1 MFGIGAAVV
10 ASTGCAGMGPCSGF
24 GDSRCNKIERK
35 LAQTSEKI
43 DRLNAELSARHD
55 DIDRYHE
62 NLELTRVELARLSE
76 WDGSNNAALPPG
88 AAPGECFTRV
98 YIPPAYATTTE
109 QVLKSDAYEEVKV
122 IPAQYEWVEERIQ
135 VKEASTR
142 LEPVP
147 AEYKDV
153 QETILVRAAHDE
165 WREGRGLIEKVDN
178 STGEIMCLVHVPDE
192 FTTITKRVLV
202 KPAGVREINVPAE
215 YEMVKVKRLASAART
230 ERFTTPAEYQV
241 VSKTTKT
248 QDGHIEWRRVL
259 CETNVASSTISD
271 IEVALRDAGHNP
283 GSVDGEVDE
292 QLMAAVEAFQ
302 QSIGLPVG
310 GLTYETMDRLGV
322 RVN

>member
-1 MFGIGAAVV
+1 MNRTLTLTSMFGIGAAVV
-10 ASTGCAGMGPCSGF
+10 ASSGCVGTGPCSGF

-35 LAQTSEKI
+35 LAQTNEK
-43 DRLNAELSARHD
+43 
-55 DIDRYHE
+55 IDRYHE
-62 NLELTRVELARLSE
+62 SLERTHVELARLSE

-98 YIPPAYATTTE
+98 YVPPAYATTTE

-147 AEYKDV
+147 AEYQNV

-165 WREGRGLIEKVDN
+165 WRKGRGLIEKVDN

-192 FTTITKRVLV
+192 FKTITKRVLV

-230 ERFTTPAEYQV
+230 ERYTRPAEYQV
-241 VSKTTKT
+241 VNKTTKT
-248 QDGHIEWRRVL
+248 RDSRVEWRRVL
-259 CETNVASSTISD
+259 CETNVASSTINN
-271 IEVALRDAGHNP
+271 IEVVLKDAGHNP

-292 QLMAAVEAFQ
+292 QLLAAVESFQ
-302 QSIGLPVG
+302 QSNGLPTG